1 MPDRSGTDE
10 PQDREEGTQWS
21 TSRFDPRPAI
31 DPTTDKPSLRAMPDE
46 STPDRRSP
54 VARWVMTL
62 SEPLLST
69 ERRMTLDT
77 DMAAF
82 IASNHQWA
90 VYWFTGSIADIVSTL
105 PANDPWRHLSASIDL
120 TMISMGESSR
130 DAEARMS
137 FQNPRGQPAP
147 GGTRAVFPDGRTFG
161 SPADSADLVL
171 PDIGPPESDIGLV
184 ALTEPLGDLSSA
196 IGGFATADVEFFCS
210 ALGQVWHHLW
220 IAEFSGGTSV
230 SAGSEF
236 LRAVAPVLRRFI
248 HRRRLYTGQD
258 DPFPT
263 LAAFSWMARADR
275 LISGPRRIS
284 AELGLAQEAVI
295 EPEAYDDLRA

>member
-1 MPDRSGTDE
+1 MAE
-10 PQDREEGTQWS
+10 
-21 TSRFDPRPAI
+21 
-31 DPTTDKPSLRAMPDE
+31 E
-46 STPDRRSP
+46 STPDRRGP

-69 ERRMTLDT
+69 ERRMTLDD

-82 IASNHQWA
+82 ISSNHQWA
-90 VYWFTGSIADIVSTL
+90 VYWFTGSIGDIVSTL
-105 PANDPWRHLSASIDL
+105 PVNDPWRHLSASIDL
-120 TMISMGESSR
+120 TMISTGESSS
-130 DAEARMS
+130 DTEARMS

-147 GGTRAVFPDGRTFG
+147 VGTRAVFPDGRTFG
-161 SPADSADLVL
+161 SAADSSDLVL
-171 PDIGPPESDIGLV
+171 PDIGPPDSDIGLV

-196 IGGFATADVEFFCS
+196 LGGFATADVELFCS

-220 IAEFSGGTSV
+220 IAEYSGGTS

-248 HRRRLYTGQD
+248 HRRRLYTGLD

-275 LISGPRRIS
+275 LISDPQQIS
-284 AELGLAQEAVI
+284 AELGLAQDAAI
-295 EPEAYDDLRA
+295 EPGAYDALRS